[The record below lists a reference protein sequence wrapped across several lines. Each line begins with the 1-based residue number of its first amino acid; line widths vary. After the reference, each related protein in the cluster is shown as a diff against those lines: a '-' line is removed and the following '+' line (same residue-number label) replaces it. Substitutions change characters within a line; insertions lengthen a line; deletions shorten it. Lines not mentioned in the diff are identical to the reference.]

1 MHKTKYKCSL
11 HINLGSQ
18 FIISI
23 IINIVKFYFLACVKA
38 RFDFYFFKFE
48 RVITLFH
55 LLNESMK
62 ASHSANLPI
71 RSHRHFSPNSNCKV
85 LPSSY
90 KPQLVVVKRQSFL
103 SNSKEPTFLVN
114 TGADHCMLA
123 LALV

>member
-11 HINLGSQ
+11 HINLNSQ
-18 FIISI
+18 FIIVINNI
-23 IINIVKFYFLACVKA
+23 IKSYFLAFVKA
-38 RFDFYFFKFE
+38 RFVLFLFFFKFE

-55 LLNESMK
+55 LLNESVK

-71 RSHRHFSPNSNCKV
+71 CSHRHFSPNSNV
-85 LPSSY
+85 LTSSY
-90 KPQLVVVKRQSFL
+90 RPQLVVVTRQSFL

-114 TGADHCMLA
+114 TGADGFMLA